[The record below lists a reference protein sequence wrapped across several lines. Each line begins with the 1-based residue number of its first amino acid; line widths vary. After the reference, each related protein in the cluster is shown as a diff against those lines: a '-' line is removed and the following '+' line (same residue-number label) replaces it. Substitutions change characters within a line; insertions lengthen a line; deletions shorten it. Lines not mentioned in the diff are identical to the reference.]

1 MTDYSNACRTMLF
14 DIDKLCWDPF
24 LCEKLG
30 IPMSMLP
37 EVKPSSCIY
46 GEVAKI
52 TGIEDIAGVP
62 IAGAIGDQPGAL
74 FGQGCFESGQAEEYI
89 RHRLFLL
96 MNTGEAGRL
105 SLQPALRHCLG
116 TGRQDHLCAGRLRL

>member
-1 MTDYSNACRTMLF
+1 MAYLEFDQRQGARDGLFKCVQDHAF
-14 DIDKLCWDPF
+14 DINKLCWDPY

-46 GEVAKI
+46 GKLAHI
-52 TGIEDIAGVP
+52 TGIEDIAEVP

-74 FGQGCFESGQAEEYI
+74 FGQGCFKAGQAKI
-89 RHRLFLL
+89 LTAQVAF
-96 MNTGEAGRL
+96 
-105 SLQPALRHCLG
+105 CL
-116 TGRQDHLCAGRLRL
+116 